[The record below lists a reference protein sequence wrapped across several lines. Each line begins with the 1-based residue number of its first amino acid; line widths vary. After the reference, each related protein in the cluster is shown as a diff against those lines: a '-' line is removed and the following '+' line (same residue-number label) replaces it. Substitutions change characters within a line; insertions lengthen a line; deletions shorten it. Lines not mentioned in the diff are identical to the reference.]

1 MQLPDS
7 QQSVGKPVVIRGLP
21 PQKFNF
27 LGLRIV
33 RNEVTHT
40 QKEHSAL
47 PYAFRGIRLE
57 IVKFILKFLF
67 LFCNGL
73 WQASLNVSIKTL
85 DYIFKYCS
93 LFAHMVSH

>member
-7 QQSVGKPVVIRGLP
+7 QKRVGKPVVFRGSP

-33 RNEVTHT
+33 TNEVTHN

-47 PYAFRGIRLE
+47 PYAFQPIRLE
-57 IVKFILKFLF
+57 IVKFYFK
-67 LFCNGL
+67 
-73 WQASLNVSIKTL
+73 VSFFVL
-85 DYIFKYCS
+85 
-93 LFAHMVSH
+93 